1 MVKFAANLST
11 LFTEHDVLDRFQA
24 AADAG
29 FAGVEMQFPYDHP
42 AEAIRERLE
51 ATGLQM
57 VLFNLPPGDW
67 DKGDRGV
74 GALPGR
80 EKELDA
86 GLDRAL
92 DYARTLDC
100 PKLHVMA
107 GLAPPN
113 LDKAA
118 YLTAFGANLRR
129 LAPKAETAGR
139 TLLLEPINTRD
150 MPGYVLSRTEQALSL
165 IEAIGRDCI
174 RLQLDLYHRQI
185 MQGDLIRTIERVAP
199 VLGHVQIAS
208 APGRAE
214 PDRGEIAYAPVLEA
228 LEAAGY
234 DGWVGCEYFPAGRTE
249 DGLGW
254 LERYR

>member
-11 LFTEHDVLDRFQA
+11 LFADRAFLDRFQA

-29 FAGVEMQFPYDHP
+29 FTGVEIQFPYGQP

-51 ATGLQM
+51 ATGLQL

-67 DKGDRGV
+67 DKGDRGL

-86 GLDRAL
+86 GLDQALAYARAL
-92 DYARTLDC
+92 DC
-100 PKLHVMA
+100 PNLHVMA

-118 YLTAFGANLRR
+118 YLSAFGANLRR
-129 LAPKAETAGR
+129 LAPKAEAAGR
-139 TLLLEPINTRD
+139 TLLLEPINSRD
-150 MPGYVLSRTEQALSL
+150 TPGYVLSRTEQALSL
-165 IEAIGRDCI
+165 IEAIGRDSI
-174 RLQLDLYHRQI
+174 RLQLDLYHRQV
-185 MQGDLIRTIERVAP
+185 MQGDLIRTIERTAP
-199 VLGHVQIAS
+199 VLGHVQIAG
-208 APGRAE
+208 APERAE
-214 PDRGEIAYAPVLEA
+214 PDRGEIAYGPVLAA

-234 DGWVGCEYFPAGRTE
+234 DGWIGCEYFPTGRTE

-254 LERYR
+254 MKDYV

>member
-11 LFTEHDVLDRFQA
+11 LFTERDFLDRFQA

-29 FAGVEMQFPYDHP
+29 FKGVEIQFPYDHP
-42 AEAIRERLE
+42 AETIRERLD
-51 ATGLQM
+51 ATGLSL

-67 DKGDRGV
+67 EDGDRGL

-92 DYARTLDC
+92 AYAQTLEC
-100 PKLHVMA
+100 AKLHVMA

-118 YLTAFGANLRR
+118 YLSAFGANLRR
-129 LAPKAETAGR
+129 LAPKAEAAGC
-139 TLLLEPINTRD
+139 TLLLEPINSRD

-165 IEAIGRDCI
+165 IQAIGRDNI
-174 RLQLDLYHRQI
+174 RLQLDLYHRQV
-185 MQGDLIRTIERVAP
+185 MQGDLIRTIARAAP
-199 VLGHVQIAS
+199 FLGHVQIAG
-208 APGRAE
+208 APDRSE
-214 PDRGEIAYAPVLEA
+214 PDRGEIAYGPVLAA
-228 LEAAGY
+228 LDEAGY
-234 DGWVGCEYFPAGRTE
+234 DGWIGCEYFPAGRTE
-249 DGLGW
+249 EGLGW
-254 LERYR
+254 MTDYV